1 MQAYARNKP
10 SKLVTKKNISV
21 GFQSLKCLC
30 FKGQHQESENSQDE
44 NILLYYILENGFV
57 SNKYSLQLNNK
68 KITQLFKMGFLKK
81 HFPKEDIKT
90 SNKHMKR

>member
-1 MQAYARNKP
+1 MT
-10 SKLVTKKNISV
+10 SKAQTMKK
-21 GFQSLKCLC
+21 SLHQKLSC

-90 SNKHMKR
+90 SNKHMKRWLIS